1 MSLKNNNFKAE
12 YKTQQE
18 AQFDIYKLTYGEIYS
33 IKNLADFYFPH
44 HFRNLKIA
52 YYHVDTYQEVNS

>member
-1 MSLKNNNFKAE
+1 MKAIYELK
-12 YKTQQE
+12 KT
-18 AQFDIYKLTYGEIYS
+18 IILKLNTKLSRRLISINITYGEIYS

-52 YYHVDTYQEVNS
+52 YYHVDTY

>member
-1 MSLKNNNFKAE
+1 MQAIYELK
-12 YKTQQE
+12 KT
-18 AQFDIYKLTYGEIYS
+18 IILKLNTKLSRRLISINITYGEIYS

-52 YYHVDTYQEVNS
+52 YYHVDTY